1 MNGTARRDLVFFQR
15 GAGYASG
22 LNPYQEGGSK
32 RHQKTLHEM
41 YCSKTLHAPR
51 SSGIKRKGGKRDK
64 QQVDAVVLRRS
75 TRVRKP
81 KMRGSGKK
89 GRQKGGL
96 GGFLGGLGTA
106 VVNGLAGLVVG
117 GLQNVIGGVASQL
130 GRGKKRSPPFRSAD
144 MYRAIQ
150 TYFARGGQVGS
161 GKKAKAFFGK
171 LKKVA
176 SKIVANPEVRKV
188 AKNLMQKAANKGID
202 MVVNKASQIKMVKE
216 LMTPAHIN
224 SVKSVVNK
232 QIAKI

>member
-1 MNGTARRDLVFFQR
+1 MYGTARRDLVFFQR

-32 RHQKTLHEM
+32 RRQKTLHEM
-41 YCSKTLHAPR
+41 YCSKPLHAPR
-51 SSGIKRKGGKRDK
+51 SSGKKTKRGKRDK
-64 QQVDAVVLRRS
+64 QQTDAVVLRRS
-75 TRVRKP
+75 SRVRKP

-89 GRQKGGL
+89 GRQKGGF

-130 GRGKKRSPPFRSAD
+130 GRGKKRSPPFRSAN

-161 GKKAKAFFGK
+161 GKKAKALLTPKFER
-171 LKKVA
+171 LP
-176 SKIVANPEVRKV
+176 KISCRRQ
-188 AKNLMQKAANKGID
+188 LT
-202 MVVNKASQIKMVKE
+202 KE
-216 LMTPAHIN
+216 
-224 SVKSVVNK
+224 
-232 QIAKI
+232 

>member
-1 MNGTARRDLVFFQR
+1 M
-15 GAGYASG
+15 
-22 LNPYQEGGSK
+22 
-32 RHQKTLHEM
+32 
-41 YCSKTLHAPR
+41 
-51 SSGIKRKGGKRDK
+51 
-64 QQVDAVVLRRS
+64 
-75 TRVRKP
+75 
-81 KMRGSGKK
+81 
-89 GRQKGGL
+89 
-96 GGFLGGLGTA
+96 
-106 VVNGLAGLVVG
+106 
-117 GLQNVIGGVASQL
+117 
-130 GRGKKRSPPFRSAD
+130 
-144 MYRAIQ
+144 
-150 TYFARGGQVGS
+150 GS

>member
-1 MNGTARRDLVFFQR
+1 MYGTARRDLVFFQR

-32 RHQKTLHEM
+32 RRQKTLHEM
-41 YCSKTLHAPR
+41 YCGKTLHAPH
-51 SSGIKRKGGKRDK
+51 SSAKRIKRGKSNK
-64 QQVDAVVLRRS
+64 QQADAVVLRRS
-75 TRVRKP
+75 SRVKKT

-89 GRQKGGL
+89 GRQNGGF
-96 GGFLGGLGTA
+96 GGFLGGLGSA

-130 GRGKKRSPPFRSAD
+130 GRGKKRSPTFRTAD
-144 MYRAIQ
+144 MYRGIQ

-161 GKKAKAFFGK
+161 GKRAQAFFGK
-171 LKKVA
+171 LRKVA

-188 AKNLMQKAANKGID
+188 AKNLMQKAADKGID

-224 SVKSVVNK
+224 AVKSVVNK